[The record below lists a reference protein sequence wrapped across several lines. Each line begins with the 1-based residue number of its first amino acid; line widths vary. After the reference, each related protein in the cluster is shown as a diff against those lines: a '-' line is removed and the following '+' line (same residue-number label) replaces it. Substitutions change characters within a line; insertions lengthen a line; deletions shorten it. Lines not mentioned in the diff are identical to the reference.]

1 MEQKGKL
8 YETVMKLAA
17 MEELR
22 KELPLSR
29 CDLEAMTKKQLMK
42 QYIVK
47 HQIPY
52 PNRGP
57 MANKPI
63 FENTSKNK
71 KWLIDRIIEFTR
83 GQD

>member
-1 MEQKGKL
+1 MEKSGRL

-17 MEELR
+17 VQELR
-22 KELPLSR
+22 KELPLSW
-29 CDLEAMTKKQLMK
+29 CDLEGLTKKQLMD
-42 QYIVK
+42 QYIIK

-63 FENTSKNK
+63 FKNTKKNK
-71 KWLIDRIIEFTR
+71 KWLIDRILEFSR
-83 GQD
+83 KN